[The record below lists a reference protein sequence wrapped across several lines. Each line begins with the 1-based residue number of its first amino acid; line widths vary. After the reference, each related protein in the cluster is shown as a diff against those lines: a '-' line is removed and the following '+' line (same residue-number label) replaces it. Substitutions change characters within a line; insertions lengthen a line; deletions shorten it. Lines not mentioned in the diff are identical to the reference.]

1 MGASKFLQKKANT
14 RAKEIDK
21 KYGEGQYGGT
31 WWQDMVKNNAEM
43 GESPSESFLQRKMK
57 EINSARTVKPESTQ
71 NVVSGSGAQKDKK
84 FDAGQYAEDVGK
96 LFLNGVA
103 EGVAATG
110 AAVENWIGKGL
121 DKLFPGAGFEGSGL
135 FNVLYNGRPDWKW
148 AGENGLVGIK
158 QDREYNQESLQENAE
173 RIDGKV
179 MKKAA
184 EFGGDIAYG
193 LGNAAPM
200 AATAML
206 TGGAS
211 SAAALTKEG
220 LLKTG
225 AEVVEK
231 SGVLNSMS
239 QAARDMLTSR
249 DYWTSFAS
257 EVGMDYYDALD
268 SGATEDEAL
277 RYALSSAGLNSVIE
291 IGGGIQKIP
300 EKPTFRT
307 WLKSA
312 HEEGME
318 EIQQGVV
325 SRLLE
330 NMVYNK
336 GNPIASV
343 TDENAVL
350 NPVTALGEYA
360 GGAAVGGIL
369 SGGQQLAQRGINNA
383 QYKRAYETSAQDLV
397 KESLEINPGNALATK
412 LQKKL
417 EDGKKLTGSELRQ
430 LVEQN
435 EIDMVDG
442 DRATIQTAA
451 EARLTELGET
461 ENVPQVAEA
470 IARQAV
476 GERITDAEKTLLE
489 GSERARQV
497 RQELNPEN
505 IRVGATDEEWTG
517 QIGTARVNRAAY
529 NRGIQENGV
538 TGAKYNAETGKL
550 DAIVKDDQGKIKTV
564 PAEKAELSPLQE
576 ELFDW
581 ATDLG
586 EAGPVLV
593 SAYRQTQ
600 NLETYAR
607 QFHNAYEYGK
617 AGVPMDYVNKSQAA
631 SYLNTTQREI
641 AYEEGAKA
649 HQRELQG
656 RQEKKRSGGTVD
668 SSTKKKPT
676 VSLRGATVGG
686 VKYAPVN
693 KKAMDGRQWASVG
706 TMKAFAQAT
715 GVNVVFYESQANER
729 GEYEGAN
736 GFYKNGT
743 LYLDINAGRDRVAMG
758 ETAILK
764 TAAHEITHYIKEG
777 SPEQYEVLKNFVV
790 EKLTREKGISFDD
803 LVTDKQRR
811 EPGLSYGEAVDEV
824 VADACEMMLKDSKA
838 VEQLARE
845 NRSLAERIRQWIRKW
860 VRSLKAAM
868 EGLTADRPESRAMMQ
883 YAQEL
888 QEIWDNALV
897 DAARNGQGTESK
909 TRYSYSG
916 VRAKTANRSALQKAV
931 EMRNQEKSNEEIRK
945 ETGWFVGMDGKWRF
959 EISDAD
965 IRFDAEGDL
974 QGKNKNDVKTL
985 ADYISHDK
993 LFEAYPDLAEV
1004 PVYFAEIQNGSY
1016 GSYSRGLDEITL
1028 NRSLM
1033 EDPKELLDTLV
1044 HEVQHAIQERERFAP
1059 GASKAYWNRRLEE
1072 GGDVRT
1078 RKEKQEVARLQKELD
1093 EMKKSDPEFVADME
1107 KLNKMAPSVSRG
1119 AINWDT
1125 LEQIEPDPPEWVA
1138 FDKERDQLEE
1148 KYGDRIYD
1156 WFFLRDQIE
1165 MNRKN
1170 REWTPG
1176 ELYYNTA
1183 GEIEARDSAA
1193 RRTLTEAQRKEKTP
1207 NLGNDN
1213 TVFVEDGVWYSVREN
1228 FSKEIDSWVKDD
1240 MPEGVRFTMGSTGPV
1255 MQGLGAIES
1264 DIYMEGDKI
1273 KKIVQDHPEMTLAEI
1288 KKVPQILED
1297 PALILKSEGRG
1308 KPGANSRLVC
1318 FGLTKAQNGQP
1329 VMTVMDL
1336 RPREN
1341 GFVVDDMQ
1349 KVNSAYTKN
1358 NPMAFIQK
1366 SDVVY
1371 ADKKRAIPLLRTT
1384 GLTISSQRLLRNGY
1398 IGSISYKGSSVNIE
1412 GVPFSSVVKME
1423 ASDKVQNSM
1432 RDSMGRELTEAQQEY
1447 FKDSKV
1453 RDADGNLLVMY
1464 HQTDG
1469 TFTVF
1474 DTKHKGAGAG
1484 DDETPF
1490 GIFLKRTSR
1499 NIGVRGEKQMEL
1511 YADIRNP
1518 LRVRDR
1524 TELVSKLRELSVD
1537 YARLKDES
1545 AQIDKEYGAKFEEA
1559 KNAFKSFLIQW
1570 RKNNPDAPP
1579 RAAYDAD
1586 GFDAAFNAED
1596 NAVKEWTHAKDEL
1609 ALRAKTSITQALRDN
1624 GYDGVILENDKG
1636 SWGRSTD
1643 AYIALDA
1650 NQVKNTTNKTPT
1662 ADPDIRY
1669 QQRDN
1674 LKEEYHLTDD
1684 EESAIISYK
1693 SGDSYTLNG
1702 KLTARAEL
1710 TEYQRKLR
1718 DNLDAALE
1726 KLPVYRGEVYRHYNF
1741 EDFGGFEA
1749 MRDFLSLFKNGRHIE
1764 LGGYLSCSIMRN
1776 EDRTKGKYTV
1786 NMVIQSENGR
1796 RLAGFGRNTENEIL
1810 LPRNTRLVPYQME
1823 RMGPTSIRIYVREET
1838 ISETGKANDSTLP
1851 GVLQVREGTQRGK
1864 DLQQVS
1870 GGDSGKVQSE
1880 MGRFVGRDGNR
1891 GGMPGLREGE
1901 GSRAMDPSGVA
1912 ENYGRTG
1919 TRGGEG
1925 EKIKSQQRDP
1935 RLSDR
1940 AVLEWAAE
1948 MALRDKSKSWTAEDR
1963 EQLER
1968 FRNRMR
1974 MLQDTQAEMEALKEE
1989 RKILLAGRKVSE
2001 ITGEERTEVSKN
2013 KNRIDIAKNK
2023 AERYEAAVWEL
2034 ESKAAIKTLLKKS
2047 RSIVETEA
2055 SYQARKEYRER
2066 QEEREMVNVT
2076 RRKVERNAKRLLEYM
2091 NTNTD
2096 KKHIPEALKK
2106 PIGELLESLNFFS
2119 NSARRGGYTSRAD
2132 LKYYEAMQG
2141 LQAALA
2147 TQRAFDDTG
2156 EGTDVFKGYLD
2167 LPAGFESLLAVHVER
2182 VKNVVEKHPLK
2193 TDVLKMMDLGDLR
2206 DLDVILSVMSRSVT
2220 KMNEMFI
2227 KRRFAYVADAAEDS
2241 IFAMQRLG
2249 QHQDKPGERFAL
2261 WDNTLPWYAFQRFGE
2276 GGKAVFEG
2284 LQDGWDKMAFNMKTI
2299 LDFKQGLISDAQA
2312 RKWDTETHK
2321 VELTD
2326 PDGSAVT
2333 ATLTT
2338 AQLMS
2343 LYCLSK
2349 RKQALGHLLGGGIRP
2364 DAIEVTNT
2372 LGDKIKKKKWSQD
2385 KQFKLTEESLGQLLK
2400 LLTPEQIKVADAM
2413 QKFMTE
2419 QGSAWGNA
2427 ISMERFGYRAFT
2439 EQNYFPIETDRQ
2451 DREAKTG
2458 DAKEG
2463 SLYRLQ
2469 NISAVKPLVKNAN
2482 NALIL
2487 RGIFDVFAN
2496 HTADMAKYNAMVLP
2510 IIDAQKW
2517 YNYRYG
2523 EKNEAGQVYTRTVQR
2538 AMTKAYGK
2546 VANNFIIKYLQDL
2559 NGVKENGD
2567 RGDTIPKRMISN
2579 YKRAMVAANM
2589 RVAILQPTAYVRASA
2604 VLDYKYL
2611 LKAFKDKTG
2620 TKQATKEMM
2629 ENSGI
2634 ALWKSLGFFD
2644 TDVGR
2649 SIRDQIKG
2657 KSSKIDDLVDKT
2669 MVPAEKGDE
2678 VTWARLWRA
2687 CKLEVQDKQ
2696 HLTGEELLN
2705 ATAERFREVIYRTQ
2719 VVDSTMTRSHAMR
2732 GSGTL
2737 TKMATSFMSE
2747 PTVSYNM
2754 VMESTRQIAEDA
2766 KRMGMRTAIR
2776 RNWKTAGRAY
2786 QAYIVS
2792 AIVTAIVESLYDAL
2806 RDSDDDKYLDKVWK
2820 ALGGEKPETVKD
2832 GILDVI
2838 FGLNGNLAGDINPIG
2853 KVPYLR
2859 DVVSILGGYS
2869 NGRMDTEAVANLKKA
2884 IDIWDEVIRLQTGD
2898 LDKATKTTYYGNMT
2912 TYGMIYPTAKALSQL
2927 TGLPGSAAM
2936 REVAT
2941 AWNTTVGT
2949 MWPALK
2955 MRTYEDKKLRE
2966 AWENYGKDSGVSYAV
2981 MYRAIQDLKE
2991 IESDR
2996 DADGNAISGSLKA
3009 KYVEYIRGMGLTR
3022 AQEKAVWEAAKNSSW
3037 SDKGTPW
3044 G

>member
-1 MGASKFLQKKANT
+1 MAVKVKWTGNAADLPHPQETNKKPTVRYVGTGEGGVTYQPSVTVKTKNSENTDLGGSTKKGDRVIGSPGGTFLGGFSYKGKSRREKTAQEQEAEKQAQMEAYEEYVRLATLDLDAQEKAIAEAKEKAAQSKPKYNIHAFGAYDTTQTDEEKNYSKLLADLNKAKSIQYDIKGRKELDALSVEQTDALGRLSEASRPQTSVMATNQANEDAAQKAKGELKASGLSDEKIRELLGYYKNIPKREKNAETYEDIQGAAEAYAETNPGLATVASVGTNIVSGIGAIGSAINRALDPNTPVDYHGGEFLPYAYTSGVRDTASQNLEKDYGKGASFAYGVGTSMLDSAATVGLTMAGVPSWLATSTLGGAAATAAMQEAKDRGLDDD
-14 RAKEIDK
+14 RAIWT
-21 KYGEGQYGGT
+21 GLL
-31 WWQDMVKNNAEM
+31 A
-43 GESPSESFLQRKMK
+43 
-57 EINSARTVKPESTQ
+57 
-71 NVVSGSGAQKDKK
+71 
-84 FDAGQYAEDVGK
+84 
-96 LFLNGVA
+96 GVA
-103 EGVAATG
+103 ETTFEKVSLESLITMKAPTG
-110 AAVENWIGKGL
+110 TVRQRVLGMLKNTAKQ
-121 DKLFPGAGFEGSGL
+121 AGIEGSEEVFTDFANLITDGII
-135 FNVLYNGRPDWKW
+135 NGDLSQARQEMAAYMAEGMTEEEARNKAVGGWLKDTAVDFT
-148 AGENGLVGIK
+148 AGALAGGIMGGGANALSRAGQK
-158 QDREYNQESLQENAE
+158 AETKREYAGREQELIDRSKELLPNNQEAE
-173 RIDGKV
+173 KLRSKMQNKLGSKRGLT
-179 MKKAA
+179 
-184 EFGGDIAYG
+184 GGDIEKLLQSNVDAPFVSDVDKITAAVKNQLELYG
-193 LGNAAPM
+193 ESGN
-200 AATAML
+200 TDL
-206 TGGAS
+206 IAS
-211 SAAALTKEG
+211 AVTKR
-220 LLKTG
+220 LLR
-225 AEVVEK
+225 ENE
-231 SGVLNSMS
+231 SGKETDAFVNSKYGQRVLN
-239 QAARDMLTSR
+239 
-249 DYWTSFAS
+249 
-257 EVGMDYYDALD
+257 
-268 SGATEDEAL
+268 
-277 RYALSSAGLNSVIE
+277 
-291 IGGGIQKIP
+291 
-300 EKPTFRT
+300 
-307 WLKSA
+307 
-312 HEEGME
+312 
-318 EIQQGVV
+318 
-325 SRLLE
+325 
-330 NMVYNK
+330 
-336 GNPIASV
+336 
-343 TDENAVL
+343 
-350 NPVTALGEYA
+350 
-360 GGAAVGGIL
+360 
-369 SGGQQLAQRGINNA
+369 
-383 QYKRAYETSAQDLV
+383 
-397 KESLEINPGNALATK
+397 
-412 LQKKL
+412 
-417 EDGKKLTGSELRQ
+417 
-430 LVEQN
+430 
-435 EIDMVDG
+435 
-442 DRATIQTAA
+442 
-451 EARLTELGET
+451 
-461 ENVPQVAEA
+461 
-470 IARQAV
+470 
-476 GERITDAEKTLLE
+476 
-489 GSERARQV
+489 
-497 RQELNPEN
+497 ELNPEN
-505 IRVGATDEEWTG
+505 FDGENRTEDDKPRALFNSEWAG
-517 QIGTARVNRAAY
+517 KIGTKVFAPEVFSRDV
-529 NRGIQENGV
+529 GV

-550 DAIVKDDQGKIKTV
+550 DAIVKDDAGKIKTV

-581 ATDLG
+581 AADLG

-593 SAYRQTQ
+593 SAYRERQ

-617 AGVPMDYVNKSQAA
+617 AGVPMDYVNKSQAV

-656 RQEKKRSGGTVD
+656 RKEKKRPGGTVD
-668 SSTKKKPT
+668 SSTQKKPT

-706 TMKAFAQAT
+706 TMKAFAQAA

-736 GFYKNGT
+736 GFYKDGT

-811 EPGLSYGEAVDEV
+811 EPGLSYEEAVDEV

-845 NRSLAERIRQWIRKW
+845 NQSLAERIRQWIRKW

-888 QEIWDNALV
+888 QKIWDNALV
-897 DAARNGQGTESK
+897 GAARNGRRAESK

-931 EMRNQEKSNEEIRK
+931 EMRNREKSNEEIRK

-965 IRFDAEGDL
+965 IRFDAEGKL
-974 QGKNKNDVKTL
+974 HGKNKNDVKTL
-985 ADYISHDK
+985 ADYISHEK

-1004 PVYFAEIQNGSY
+1004 PVYFAEMQNGDY
-1016 GSYSRGLDEITL
+1016 GTYSRGLDEIAL
-1028 NRSLM
+1028 NRSLL
-1033 EDPKELLDTLV
+1033 EDPKQLLDTLV
-1044 HEVQHAIQERERFAP
+1044 HEVQHAIQERERFSP
-1059 GASKAYWNRRLEE
+1059 GASLAYWNRRLEE
-1072 GGDVRT
+1072 GADVRT
-1078 RKEKQEVARLQKELD
+1078 QKEKQEGERLQKELD

-1138 FDKERDQLEE
+1138 FDRERDRLEE
-1148 KYGDRIYD
+1148 KYGDRIFD
-1156 WFFLRDQIE
+1156 WFTLQDQIE
-1165 MNRKN
+1165 MNRKKQS
-1170 REWTPG
+1170 RMPR

-1193 RRTLTEAQRKEKTP
+1193 RRTLTEAQRKEKAP

-1213 TVFVEDGVWYSVREN
+1213 TVFAESGVRYSVREVGGETMPVLDVQN
-1228 FSKEIDSWVKDD
+1228 DTRNYKVAEAYLKTLVDTEHPFSTILVDAQPVYIGKDLPGEYRSSEYTKSLRKATRAVKMQAVTNLDEMLLLAENGEWRENVKTKHKRD
-1240 MPEGVRFTMGSTGPV
+1240 AKNGWYRYSTRFALPV
-1255 MQGLGAIES
+1255 M
-1264 DIYMEGDKI
+1264 DI
-1273 KKIVQDHPEMTLAEI
+1273 KKAVDHYTVYSGTLLIRNDADGKSYLYDLLDI
-1288 KKVPQILED
+1288 KKE
-1297 PALILKSEGRG
+1297 
-1308 KPGANSRLVC
+1308 
-1318 FGLTKAQNGQP
+1318 
-1329 VMTVMDL
+1329 
-1336 RPREN
+1336 
-1341 GFVVDDMQ
+1341 
-1349 KVNSAYTKN
+1349 KV
-1358 NPMAFIQK
+1358 
-1366 SDVVY
+1366 
-1371 ADKKRAIPLLRTT
+1371 
-1384 GLTISSQRLLRNGY
+1384 ISSTSFSARERSEVFEPKPSQQQYMRGEKKSQ
-1398 IGSISYKGSSVNIE
+1398 GKNI
-1412 GVPFSSVVKME
+1412 
-1423 ASDKVQNSM
+1423 DKVQNSM
-1432 RDSMGRELTEAQQEY
+1432 RDSVGRELTEAQQEY

-1453 RDADGNLLVMY
+1453 RNADGKLKPVYHGSAAIFTKFSADFMSQNGSSEGQGFYFTDYKPMAQGYEKNGGQLLEGYLDIKKPLSDSEVTLTAAEVK
-1464 HQTDG
+1464 QLIKAVDPT
-1469 TFTVF
+1469 
-1474 DTKHKGAGAG
+1474 G
-1484 DDETPF
+1484 DDLVLNYDSRG
-1490 GIFLKRTSR
+1490 GIGYPSRAWYNRSVEDTLRATMSTSESDSEILAELANGMGDPGKVLKT
-1499 NIGVRGEKQMEL
+1499 V
-1511 YADIRNP
+1511 
-1518 LRVRDR
+1518 
-1524 TELVSKLRELSVD
+1524 REL
-1537 YARLKDES
+1537 L
-1545 AQIDKEYGAKFEEA
+1545 
-1559 KNAFKSFLIQW
+1559 
-1570 RKNNPDAPP
+1570 
-1579 RAAYDAD
+1579 
-1586 GFDAAFNAED
+1586 
-1596 NAVKEWTHAKDEL
+1596 
-1609 ALRAKTSITQALRDN
+1609 
-1624 GYDGVILENDKG
+1624 GYDG
-1636 SWGRSTD
+1636 
-1643 AYIALDA
+1643 YIVESKYDNATVYVAFDSS
-1650 NQVKNTTNKTPT
+1650 QFKNADNKTPT
-1662 ADPDIRY
+1662 TDPDIRF
-1669 QQRDN
+1669 QQR
-1674 LKEEYHLTDD
+1674 E
-1684 EESAIISYK
+1684 
-1693 SGDSYTLNG
+1693 
-1702 KLTARAEL
+1702 
-1710 TEYQRKLR
+1710 
-1718 DNLDAALE
+1718 
-1726 KLPVYRGEVYRHYNF
+1726 
-1741 EDFGGFEA
+1741 
-1749 MRDFLSLFKNGRHIE
+1749 
-1764 LGGYLSCSIMRN
+1764 
-1776 EDRTKGKYTV
+1776 
-1786 NMVIQSENGR
+1786 
-1796 RLAGFGRNTENEIL
+1796 
-1810 LPRNTRLVPYQME
+1810 
-1823 RMGPTSIRIYVREET
+1823 
-1838 ISETGKANDSTLP
+1838 
-1851 GVLQVREGTQRGK
+1851 
-1864 DLQQVS
+1864 
-1870 GGDSGKVQSE
+1870 
-1880 MGRFVGRDGNR
+1880 
-1891 GGMPGLREGE
+1891 
-1901 GSRAMDPSGVA
+1901 
-1912 ENYGRTG
+1912 
-1919 TRGGEG
+1919 
-1925 EKIKSQQRDP
+1925 P

-1948 MALRDKSKSWTAEDR
+1948 MALRDKNKSWTAEDR

-1974 MLQDTQAEMEALKEE
+1974 MLQDTQAELEALKEE
-1989 RKILLAGRKVSE
+1989 RKVLLAGRKVSE

-2023 AERYEAAVWEL
+2023 AERYEAEVWEL
-2034 ESKAAIKTLLKKS
+2034 ESKAAIKTLLRKS

-2076 RRKVERNAKRLLEYM
+2076 RRKVKRNAKRLLEYM

-2106 PIGELLESLNFFS
+2106 PIGELLESLNFYS

-2132 LKYYEAMQG
+2132 MKYYEAMQG

-2147 TQRAFDDTG
+2147 KQKAFDDTG

-2167 LPAGFESLLAVHVER
+2167 LPAGFESLLAVHLER
-2182 VKNVVEKHPLK
+2182 VKNVMEKHPLK
-2193 TDVLKMMDLGDLR
+2193 TDVVRAMDLEDLR

-2241 IFAMQRLG
+2241 IITMHRLG

-2284 LQDGWDKMAFNMKTI
+2284 LQDGWDKLAFNMKTI
-2299 LDFKQGLISDAQA
+2299 LDFRQDLISDALA

-2326 PDGSAVT
+2326 PDGAKVT

-2343 LYCLSK
+2343 LRCLSK

-2364 DAIEVTNT
+2364 DAIEITNT
-2372 LGDKIKKKKWSQD
+2372 LGDKIKKKKWNQD

-2427 ISMERFGYRAFT
+2427 ISMARFGYRAFT

-2469 NISAVKPLVKNAN
+2469 NISAVKPLVKDAN

-2496 HTADMAKYNAMVLP
+2496 HTADMAKYNALVLP

-2523 EKNEAGQVYTRTVQR
+2523 EKNEAGQVSTRTVQR
-2538 AMTKAYGK
+2538 AMTKAYGE
-2546 VANNFIIKYLQDL
+2546 VANNFVIKYLQDL

-2589 RVAILQPTAYVRASA
+2589 RVAILQPTAYARASA

-2611 LKAFKDKTG
+2611 AKAFADKTG
-2620 TKQATKEMM
+2620 TKQATKEML

-2657 KSSKIDDLVDKT
+2657 RSSKIEDLVDKT

-2687 CKLEVQDKQ
+2687 CKLEVQDKN
-2696 HLTGEELLN
+2696 HLAGEELLK
-2705 ATAERFREVIYRTQ
+2705 ATAERFREVVYRTQ

-2766 KRMGMRTAIR
+2766 KRMGLRPAIR

-2859 DVVSILGGYS
+2859 DVVSVLGGYS

-2949 MWPALK
+2949 VWPALK

-3009 KYVEYIRGMGLTR
+3009 KYVDYIQGLGLTQ
-3022 AQEKAVWEAAKNSSW
+3022 AQKKAVWEAAKNSSW

>member
-1 MGASKFLQKKANT
+1 MSTKGRENWEKYKAGYVSTRLAEEVSTGNAGRDSWNKLKKT
-14 RAKEIDK
+14 IRFD
-21 KYGEGQYGGT
+21 
-31 WWQDMVKNNAEM
+31 
-43 GESPSESFLQRKMK
+43 
-57 EINSARTVKPESTQ
+57 KPESTQ
-71 NVVSGSGAQKDKK
+71 DVVSGSGAFKRNADYTQRVESGKSAYQSNLQQKQTDQKRS
-84 FDAGQYAEDVGK
+84 FWDYLGDAGRNGDTSLPTGTQTSDIMQMQRDSGKKTPISISELSKEQMDDFYYLYSTSPDDAEKYAKNVIKENRLEKYNNISERAGKNTGSRILASLESMPNSALSIADYLAQVAKINATGEVDTDIDPNASPSKRTQALRGGVSQSLAEKGLFNSGLLSGTINEDIPIIGGK
-96 LFLNGVA
+96 SLGSAYELGMSMADSGANALLQGIPGALFMGGSAASSAFYDAMDRGATNEQAVYNGLAQGVA
-103 EGVAATG
+103 EALFEYVS
-110 AAVENWIGKGL
+110 L
-121 DKLFPGAGFEGSGL
+121 DKLIKMDVSAPFVKNALKQAGVEASEEAMTSITNYVTDSLIMKGKSE
-135 FNVLYNGRPDWKW
+135 YND
-148 AGENGLVGIK
+148 LL
-158 QDREYNQESLQENAE
+158 REY
-173 RIDGKV
+173 
-179 MKKAA
+179 
-184 EFGGDIAYG
+184 GGDKTKAW
-193 LGNAAPM
+193 LAM
-200 AATAML
+200 A
-206 TGGAS
+206 
-211 SAAALTKEG
+211 
-220 LLKTG
+220 
-225 AEVVEK
+225 
-231 SGVLNSMS
+231 
-239 QAARDMLTSR
+239 
-249 DYWTSFAS
+249 
-257 EVGMDYYDALD
+257 
-268 SGATEDEAL
+268 
-277 RYALSSAGLNSVIE
+277 NSVA
-291 IGGGIQKIP
+291 Q
-300 EKPTFRT
+300 
-307 WLKSA
+307 
-312 HEEGME
+312 
-318 EIQQGVV
+318 
-325 SRLLE
+325 
-330 NMVYNK
+330 
-336 GNPIASV
+336 
-343 TDENAVL
+343 D
-350 NPVTALGEYA
+350 
-360 GGAAVGGIL
+360 AVGGFI
-369 SGGQQLAQRGINNA
+369 SGGGMTLMNYGVNTAMRNSNA
-383 QYKRAYETSAQDLV
+383 KEVYGDNAQDLV
-397 KESLEINPGNALATK
+397 KESLELNPDNELATK

-417 EDGKKLTGSELRQ
+417 DAGKKLTGSELRQ

-435 EIDMVDG
+435 EIDIVDG
-442 DRATIQTAA
+442 DRTTIQTAT

-470 IARQAV
+470 IARQAA
-476 GERITDAEKTLLE
+476 GEAITADEKTLLE

-505 IRVGATDEEWTG
+505 IRVGATDEAWTG

-538 TGAKYNAETGKL
+538 TGAKYNPETGKL
-550 DAIVKDDQGKIKTV
+550 DAIVKDDQGKITTV
-564 PAEKAELSPLQE
+564 PAEQAELSPLQE

-581 ATDLG
+581 AADLG

-617 AGVPMDYVNKSQAA
+617 AGVPMDYVNKSQAV

-668 SSTKKKPT
+668 SSTQKKPA

-686 VKYAPVN
+686 VKYAQVN

-811 EPGLSYGEAVDEV
+811 EPGLSYEEAVDEV

-897 DAARNGQGTESK
+897 DAARNGRGAESK

-965 IRFDAEGDL
+965 IRFDAEGNL
-974 QGKNKNDVKTL
+974 QGKNKNNVKTL

-1016 GSYSRGLDEITL
+1016 GSYSRRLDEITL
-1028 NRSLM
+1028 NRSLL

-1156 WFFLRDQIE
+1156 WFFLQDQIE

-1213 TVFVEDGVWYSVREN
+1213 TVFAESGVRYSVREVGGETMPVLDVQN
-1228 FSKEIDSWVKDD
+1228 DTRNYKVAEAYLKTLVDTEHPFSTILVDAQPVYIGKDLPGEYRSSEYTKSLRKATRAVKMQAVTNLDEMLLLAENGEWRENVKTKHKRD
-1240 MPEGVRFTMGSTGPV
+1240 AKNGWYRYSTRFALPV
-1255 MQGLGAIES
+1255 M
-1264 DIYMEGDKI
+1264 DI
-1273 KKIVQDHPEMTLAEI
+1273 KKAVDHYTVYSGTLLIRNDADGKSYLYDLLDI
-1288 KKVPQILED
+1288 KKE
-1297 PALILKSEGRG
+1297 
-1308 KPGANSRLVC
+1308 
-1318 FGLTKAQNGQP
+1318 
-1329 VMTVMDL
+1329 
-1336 RPREN
+1336 
-1341 GFVVDDMQ
+1341 
-1349 KVNSAYTKN
+1349 KV
-1358 NPMAFIQK
+1358 
-1366 SDVVY
+1366 
-1371 ADKKRAIPLLRTT
+1371 
-1384 GLTISSQRLLRNGY
+1384 ISSTSFSARERSEVFEPKPSQQQYMRGEKKSQ
-1398 IGSISYKGSSVNIE
+1398 GKNI
-1412 GVPFSSVVKME
+1412 
-1423 ASDKVQNSM
+1423 DKVQNSM
-1432 RDSMGRELTEAQQEY
+1432 RDSVGRELTEAQQEY

-1453 RDADGNLLVMY
+1453 RDADGKLKPVYHGSAAIFTKFSADFMSQNGSSEGQGFYFTDYKPMAQGYEKNGGQLLEGYLDIKKPLSDSEVTLTAAEVK
-1464 HQTDG
+1464 QLIKAVDPT
-1469 TFTVF
+1469 
-1474 DTKHKGAGAG
+1474 G
-1484 DDETPF
+1484 DDLVLNYDSRG
-1490 GIFLKRTSR
+1490 GIGYPSRAWYNRSVEDTLRATMSTSESDSEILAELANGMGNPGKVLKT
-1499 NIGVRGEKQMEL
+1499 V
-1511 YADIRNP
+1511 
-1518 LRVRDR
+1518 
-1524 TELVSKLRELSVD
+1524 REL
-1537 YARLKDES
+1537 L
-1545 AQIDKEYGAKFEEA
+1545 
-1559 KNAFKSFLIQW
+1559 
-1570 RKNNPDAPP
+1570 
-1579 RAAYDAD
+1579 
-1586 GFDAAFNAED
+1586 
-1596 NAVKEWTHAKDEL
+1596 
-1609 ALRAKTSITQALRDN
+1609 
-1624 GYDGVILENDKG
+1624 GYDG
-1636 SWGRSTD
+1636 
-1643 AYIALDA
+1643 YIVESKYDNATVYVAFDSS
-1650 NQVKNTTNKTPT
+1650 QFKNADNKTPT
-1662 ADPDIRY
+1662 TDPDIRF
-1669 QQRDN
+1669 QQR
-1674 LKEEYHLTDD
+1674 E
-1684 EESAIISYK
+1684 
-1693 SGDSYTLNG
+1693 
-1702 KLTARAEL
+1702 
-1710 TEYQRKLR
+1710 
-1718 DNLDAALE
+1718 
-1726 KLPVYRGEVYRHYNF
+1726 
-1741 EDFGGFEA
+1741 
-1749 MRDFLSLFKNGRHIE
+1749 
-1764 LGGYLSCSIMRN
+1764 
-1776 EDRTKGKYTV
+1776 
-1786 NMVIQSENGR
+1786 
-1796 RLAGFGRNTENEIL
+1796 
-1810 LPRNTRLVPYQME
+1810 
-1823 RMGPTSIRIYVREET
+1823 
-1838 ISETGKANDSTLP
+1838 
-1851 GVLQVREGTQRGK
+1851 
-1864 DLQQVS
+1864 
-1870 GGDSGKVQSE
+1870 
-1880 MGRFVGRDGNR
+1880 
-1891 GGMPGLREGE
+1891 
-1901 GSRAMDPSGVA
+1901 
-1912 ENYGRTG
+1912 
-1919 TRGGEG
+1919 
-1925 EKIKSQQRDP
+1925 P

-1948 MALRDKSKSWTAEDR
+1948 MALRDKNKRWTAEDR

-1974 MLQDTQAEMEALKEE
+1974 MLQDTQAELEALKEE
-1989 RKILLAGRKVSE
+1989 RKVLLAGRKVSE
-2001 ITGEERTEVSKN
+2001 ITGEEQTEVTKN

-2034 ESKAAIKTLLKKS
+2034 ESKAAIKTLLRKS

-2055 SYQARKEYRER
+2055 SNQARKEYREQ

-2106 PIGELLESLNFFS
+2106 PIGELLESLNFYS

-2167 LPAGFESLLAVHVER
+2167 LPAGFESLLAVHVQR
-2182 VKNVVEKHPLK
+2182 VKDVVEKHPLK
-2193 TDVLKMMDLGDLR
+2193 TDVLRMMDLGDLR

-2241 IFAMQRLG
+2241 IIAMQRLG
-2249 QHQDKPGERFAL
+2249 QHQDKTGERFAL

-2284 LQDGWDKMAFNMKTI
+2284 LQDGWDKLAFNMKTI
-2299 LDFKQGLISDAQA
+2299 LDFRQGLISDALA

-2343 LYCLSK
+2343 LRCLSK

-2364 DAIEVTNT
+2364 DAIEITNT
-2372 LGDKIKKKKWSQD
+2372 LGDKIKKKKWNQD

-2538 AMTKAYGK
+2538 AMTKAYGE
-2546 VANNFIIKYLQDL
+2546 VANNFVVTFLRDL
-2559 NGVKENGD
+2559 NGVKESSD
-2567 RGDTIPKRMISN
+2567 RGTSKAERATSF
-2579 YKRAMVAANM
+2579 YKRTAVAANL
-2589 RVAILQPTAYVRASA
+2589 RVALLQPTAYVRASLA
-2604 VLDYKYL
+2604 LDYKYL
-2611 LKAFKDKTG
+2611 AKAFADKTG

-2696 HLTGEELLN
+2696 HLTGEKLLN

-2719 VVDSTMTRSHAMR
+2719 VVDSTMTRSHNMR
-2732 GSGTL
+2732 AGSEWAKTV
-2737 TKMATSFMSE
+2737 TAFMSE

-2754 VMESTRQIAEDA
+2754 VMESTRKTAEDA
-2766 KRMGMRTAIR
+2766 KRMGMRVAVK
-2776 RNWKTAGRAY
+2776 RNGKILVRAF
-2786 QAYIVS
+2786 QAYVLTEVAS
-2792 AIVTAIVESLYDAL
+2792 AIIESLTDAF
-2806 RDSDDDKYLDKVWK
+2806 RDPDDDPFLEKFWT
-2820 ALGGEKPETVKD
+2820 AFWGEKPESFRDAVL
-2832 GILDVI
+2832 GIVL
-2838 FGLNGNLAGDINPIG
+2838 GTNGNLVGNLNLLGKIPLLKDALSALSGD
-2853 KVPYLR
+2853 
-2859 DVVSILGGYS
+2859 DVS
-2869 NGRMDTEAVANLKKA
+2869 RMDMEALTNTYKA
-2884 IDIWDEVIRLQTGD
+2884 LAIWDETIRLENGS

-2912 TYGMIYPTAKALSQL
+2912 TYGKLYQTSKALSQL
-2927 TGLPGSAAM
+2927 SGLPISSTM
-2936 REVAT
+2936 REAITV
-2941 AWNTTVGT
+2941 WNNTVGAAY
-2949 MWPALK
+2949 PNLK
-2955 MRTYEDKKLRE
+2955 ARTYQSKQLKE
-2966 AWENYGKDSGVSYAV
+2966 AWENYGKASGVSYAV
-2981 MYRAIQDLKE
+2981 MYRAIQDMKE
-2991 IESDR
+2991 FESDR
-2996 DADGNAISGSLKA
+2996 DADGNAVSGSLKA

>member
-103 EGVAATG
+103 EGVAAKG
-110 AAVENWIGKGL
+110 AAVETWIGKGL

-158 QDREYNQESLQENAE
+158 QDREYNQGSLQENAE

-200 AATAML
+200 AATAMV

-211 SAAALTKEG
+211 AAAALTKEG

-300 EKPTFRT
+300 EKPAFRT

-318 EIQQGVV
+318 EIQQGIV

-330 NMVYNK
+330 NVVYNK

-350 NPVTALGEYA
+350 NPVTALDEYA

-369 SGGQQLAQRGINNA
+369 SGGQQLTQRGINNA
-383 QYKRAYETSAQDLV
+383 QYKRAYGTSAQDLV
-397 KESLEINPGNALATK
+397 KESLEMNPDNALATK

-417 EDGKKLTGSELRQ
+417 EAGKNLTGSELRQ

-617 AGVPMDYVNKSQAA
+617 AGVPMDYVNKSQAV
-631 SYLNTTQREI
+631 SHLNTTQREI

-656 RQEKKRSGGTVD
+656 RQEKKRYGGAVD
-668 SSTKKKPT
+668 TTAQKKPT
-676 VSLRGATVGG
+676 VSLRGATVGS

-706 TMKAFAQAT
+706 TMKAFARAT

-736 GFYKNGT
+736 GFYKDGT

-790 EKLTREKGISFDD
+790 EKLTREKGLSFDD

-811 EPGLSYGEAVDEV
+811 EPGLSYEEAVDEV

-897 DAARNGQGTESK
+897 DAVRNGRGTVQENSPAEVKQQARVGTSESIK
-909 TRYSYSG
+909 PD
-916 VRAKTANRSALQKAV
+916 
-931 EMRNQEKSNEEIRK
+931 EKSLKGKRDDGKMDAVKDLLKEDLDGREERK
-945 ETGWFVGMDGKWRF
+945 EDRGAFLRRATGEGLRIF
-959 EISDAD
+959 
-965 IRFDAEGDL
+965 EGDS
-974 QGKNKNDVKTL
+974 
-985 ADYISHDK
+985 I
-993 LFEAYPDLAEV
+993 AYGYRTV
-1004 PVYFAEIQNGSY
+1004 PWGSA
-1016 GSYSRGLDEITL
+1016 GE
-1028 NRSLM
+1028 N
-1033 EDPKELLDTLV
+1033 
-1044 HEVQHAIQERERFAP
+1044 
-1059 GASKAYWNRRLEE
+1059 
-1072 GGDVRT
+1072 
-1078 RKEKQEVARLQKELD
+1078 ARQVQKELTALGIDAEITEGYVHWNLNGISSRRAISQAVTIEKRKVLISNRVSLLSKNAAGHEAFHFWGSTQAREAYAD
-1093 EMKKSDPEFVADME
+1093 ELSDNLNFSSKEFVEYQAVIAEAYLGGEAD
-1107 KLNKMAPSVSRG
+1107 LSDS
-1119 AINWDT
+1119 T
-1125 LEQIEPDPPEWVA
+1125 
-1138 FDKERDQLEE
+1138 QL
-1148 KYGDRIYD
+1148 
-1156 WFFLRDQIE
+1156 Q
-1165 MNRKN
+1165 
-1170 REWTPG
+1170 
-1176 ELYYNTA
+1176 
-1183 GEIEARDSAA
+1183 
-1193 RRTLTEAQRKEKTP
+1193 
-1207 NLGNDN
+1207 
-1213 TVFVEDGVWYSVREN
+1213 
-1228 FSKEIDSWVKDD
+1228 
-1240 MPEGVRFTMGSTGPV
+1240 
-1255 MQGLGAIES
+1255 
-1264 DIYMEGDKI
+1264 
-1273 KKIVQDHPEMTLAEI
+1273 
-1288 KKVPQILED
+1288 
-1297 PALILKSEGRG
+1297 
-1308 KPGANSRLVC
+1308 
-1318 FGLTKAQNGQP
+1318 
-1329 VMTVMDL
+1329 
-1336 RPREN
+1336 
-1341 GFVVDDMQ
+1341 
-1349 KVNSAYTKN
+1349 
-1358 NPMAFIQK
+1358 
-1366 SDVVY
+1366 
-1371 ADKKRAIPLLRTT
+1371 
-1384 GLTISSQRLLRNGY
+1384 
-1398 IGSISYKGSSVNIE
+1398 
-1412 GVPFSSVVKME
+1412 
-1423 ASDKVQNSM
+1423 
-1432 RDSMGRELTEAQQEY
+1432 
-1447 FKDSKV
+1447 
-1453 RDADGNLLVMY
+1453 
-1464 HQTDG
+1464 
-1469 TFTVF
+1469 
-1474 DTKHKGAGAG
+1474 
-1484 DDETPF
+1484 
-1490 GIFLKRTSR
+1490 
-1499 NIGVRGEKQMEL
+1499 
-1511 YADIRNP
+1511 
-1518 LRVRDR
+1518 
-1524 TELVSKLRELSVD
+1524 KLREELFAYISGDIHEGVND
-1537 YARLKDES
+1537 DLLRPMFHD
-1545 AQIDKEYGAKFEEA
+1545 
-1559 KNAFKSFLIQW
+1559 
-1570 RKNNPDAPP
+1570 
-1579 RAAYDAD
+1579 YDAVK
-1586 GFDAAFNAED
+1586 AAW
-1596 NAVKEWTHAKDEL
+1596 VKLCKD
-1609 ALRAKTSITQALRDN
+1609 RA
-1624 GYDGVILENDKG
+1624 G
-1636 SWGRSTD
+1636 
-1643 AYIALDA
+1643 
-1650 NQVKNTTNKTPT
+1650 
-1662 ADPDIRY
+1662 
-1669 QQRDN
+1669 
-1674 LKEEYHLTDD
+1674 
-1684 EESAIISYK
+1684 
-1693 SGDSYTLNG
+1693 
-1702 KLTARAEL
+1702 
-1710 TEYQRKLR
+1710 
-1718 DNLDAALE
+1718 
-1726 KLPVYRGEVYRHYNF
+1726 
-1741 EDFGGFEA
+1741 
-1749 MRDFLSLFKNGRHIE
+1749 
-1764 LGGYLSCSIMRN
+1764 
-1776 EDRTKGKYTV
+1776 
-1786 NMVIQSENGR
+1786 
-1796 RLAGFGRNTENEIL
+1796 
-1810 LPRNTRLVPYQME
+1810 
-1823 RMGPTSIRIYVREET
+1823 
-1838 ISETGKANDSTLP
+1838 
-1851 GVLQVREGTQRGK
+1851 
-1864 DLQQVS
+1864 
-1870 GGDSGKVQSE
+1870 GKVQ
-1880 MGRFVGRDGNR
+1880 F
-1891 GGMPGLREGE
+1891 
-1901 GSRAMDPSGVA
+1901 
-1912 ENYGRTG
+1912 
-1919 TRGGEG
+1919 
-1925 EKIKSQQRDP
+1925 QQREP

-1948 MALRDKSKSWTAEDR
+1948 MALRDKNKSWTAEDR

-1974 MLQDTQAEMEALKEE
+1974 MLQDTQEELEALKEE
-1989 RKILLAGRKVSE
+1989 RKVLLAGRKVSE
-2001 ITGEERTEVSKN
+2001 IKGEERTEVSKN

-2055 SYQARKEYRER
+2055 SYQARKEYREQ

-2284 LQDGWDKMAFNMKTI
+2284 LQDGWDKLAFNMKTI
-2299 LDFKQGLISDAQA
+2299 LDFKQGLISDAKA

-2372 LGDKIKKKKWSQD
+2372 LGDKIKKKKWNQD

-2523 EKNEAGQVYTRTVQR
+2523 EKNEAGQVNTRTVQR
-2538 AMTKAYGK
+2538 AMTKAYGE
-2546 VANNFIIKYLQDL
+2546 VANNFVIKYLQDL

-2589 RVAILQPTAYVRASA
+2589 RVALLQPTAYARASA

-2754 VMESTRQIAEDA
+2754 VMESTRKIAEDA
-2766 KRMGMRTAIR
+2766 KRMGLRMAIR

-2806 RDSDDDKYLDKVWK
+2806 RDSNDDKYLDKVWK

-2949 MWPALK
+2949 VWPALK
-2955 MRTYEDKKLRE
+2955 MRTYEDKKLRK

-2991 IESDR
+2991 LESDR

>member
-1 MGASKFLQKKANT
+1 MSTKGRENWEKYKAGYVSTRLAEEVSTGNAGRDSWNELKKT
-14 RAKEIDK
+14 IRFD
-21 KYGEGQYGGT
+21 
-31 WWQDMVKNNAEM
+31 
-43 GESPSESFLQRKMK
+43 
-57 EINSARTVKPESTQ
+57 KPESTQ
-71 NVVSGSGAQKDKK
+71 DVVSGSGAQKDKK
-84 FDAGQYAEDVGK
+84 FDAGQYAEDAGK

-158 QDREYNQESLQENAE
+158 QDREYNQGSLQENAE

-200 AATAML
+200 AATAMV

-211 SAAALTKEG
+211 AAAALTKEG

-291 IGGGIQKIP
+291 VGGGIQKIP

-330 NMVYNK
+330 NVVYNK

-343 TDENAVL
+343 TDKNAVF

-369 SGGQQLAQRGINNA
+369 SGGQQLTQRGINNA
-383 QYKRAYETSAQDLV
+383 QYKRAYGTSAQDLV
-397 KESLEINPGNALATK
+397 KESLELNPDNELATK

-417 EDGKKLTGSELRQ
+417 DAGKKLTGSELRQ

-442 DRATIQTAA
+442 DRAAIQTAA

-470 IARQAV
+470 IARQAA
-476 GERITDAEKTLLE
+476 GERINDAEKTLLE
-489 GSERARQV
+489 GSERAQQV

-505 IRVGATDEEWTG
+505 IRVGATDEAWTG
-517 QIGTARVNRAAY
+517 QIGTERVNRAAY

-550 DAIVKDDQGKIKTV
+550 DAIVKDDAGKIKTV
-564 PAEKAELSPLQE
+564 PAQQAELSPLQE

-600 NLETYAR
+600 KLETYAR

-617 AGVPMDYVNKSQAA
+617 AGVPMDYVNRSQAV

-668 SSTKKKPT
+668 SSTQKKPT

-736 GFYKNGT
+736 GFYKDGT

-790 EKLTREKGISFDD
+790 SKLTREKGISFDD
-803 LVTDKQRR
+803 MVTDKQRR
-811 EPGLSYGEAVDEV
+811 EPGLSYEEAVDEV

-845 NRSLAERIRQWIRKW
+845 NRSLAERIRKWIRKW

-888 QEIWDNALV
+888 QKIWDNALV
-897 DAARNGQGTESK
+897 DAARNGRGTMRENAPAEVKQQARVGTDEKSGKPIYQSNFPKGTPKAAKAQRILSLIQNVWSKKPISLVVQDADGSARTIEAKFDPKYDAGSGERSDASKLMGGNRHGSASEQRVTLDLADDYYEIAAESTYNYSKSEMGK
-909 TRYSYSG
+909 TSPTHEGVKQWHYFINDILFQEYGEKETTPYRVTINVKERSDGEFVYSFSAERQNKRPSTRRTLHAA
-916 VRAKTANRSALQKAV
+916 VTPSAKGGESNAQPSVDIIRQTASNS
-931 EMRNQEKSNEEIRK
+931 QEKS
-945 ETGWFVGMDGKWRF
+945 
-959 EISDAD
+959 
-965 IRFDAEGDL
+965 
-974 QGKNKNDVKTL
+974 
-985 ADYISHDK
+985 
-993 LFEAYPDLAEV
+993 
-1004 PVYFAEIQNGSY
+1004 
-1016 GSYSRGLDEITL
+1016 
-1028 NRSLM
+1028 
-1033 EDPKELLDTLV
+1033 
-1044 HEVQHAIQERERFAP
+1044 
-1059 GASKAYWNRRLEE
+1059 
-1072 GGDVRT
+1072 
-1078 RKEKQEVARLQKELD
+1078 
-1093 EMKKSDPEFVADME
+1093 
-1107 KLNKMAPSVSRG
+1107 
-1119 AINWDT
+1119 
-1125 LEQIEPDPPEWVA
+1125 
-1138 FDKERDQLEE
+1138 
-1148 KYGDRIYD
+1148 
-1156 WFFLRDQIE
+1156 
-1165 MNRKN
+1165 
-1170 REWTPG
+1170 
-1176 ELYYNTA
+1176 
-1183 GEIEARDSAA
+1183 
-1193 RRTLTEAQRKEKTP
+1193 
-1207 NLGNDN
+1207 
-1213 TVFVEDGVWYSVREN
+1213 
-1228 FSKEIDSWVKDD
+1228 
-1240 MPEGVRFTMGSTGPV
+1240 
-1255 MQGLGAIES
+1255 
-1264 DIYMEGDKI
+1264 
-1273 KKIVQDHPEMTLAEI
+1273 
-1288 KKVPQILED
+1288 
-1297 PALILKSEGRG
+1297 
-1308 KPGANSRLVC
+1308 
-1318 FGLTKAQNGQP
+1318 
-1329 VMTVMDL
+1329 
-1336 RPREN
+1336 
-1341 GFVVDDMQ
+1341 
-1349 KVNSAYTKN
+1349 
-1358 NPMAFIQK
+1358 
-1366 SDVVY
+1366 
-1371 ADKKRAIPLLRTT
+1371 
-1384 GLTISSQRLLRNGY
+1384 
-1398 IGSISYKGSSVNIE
+1398 
-1412 GVPFSSVVKME
+1412 
-1423 ASDKVQNSM
+1423 SDKVQNSM
-1432 RDSMGRELTEAQQEY
+1432 RDSVGRELTEAQQEY

-1453 RDADGNLLVMY
+1453 RDADGKLKTVYHGSAAIFTKFSADFMSQNGSSEGQGFYFTDYKPMAQGYEKNGGQLLEGYLDIKKPLSDSEV
-1464 HQTDG
+1464 TLTAAEVKKLIKAVDP
-1469 TFTVF
+1469 T
-1474 DTKHKGAGAG
+1474 G
-1484 DDETPF
+1484 DDLVLNYDSRG
-1490 GIFLKRTSR
+1490 GIGYPSRAWYNRSVEDTLRATMSTSESDSEILAELANGMGNPGKVLKT
-1499 NIGVRGEKQMEL
+1499 V
-1511 YADIRNP
+1511 
-1518 LRVRDR
+1518 
-1524 TELVSKLRELSVD
+1524 REL
-1537 YARLKDES
+1537 L
-1545 AQIDKEYGAKFEEA
+1545 
-1559 KNAFKSFLIQW
+1559 
-1570 RKNNPDAPP
+1570 
-1579 RAAYDAD
+1579 
-1586 GFDAAFNAED
+1586 
-1596 NAVKEWTHAKDEL
+1596 
-1609 ALRAKTSITQALRDN
+1609 
-1624 GYDGVILENDKG
+1624 GYDGYIVEGKYD
-1636 SWGRSTD
+1636 D
-1643 AYIALDA
+1643 ATVYVAFDSS
-1650 NQVKNTTNKTPT
+1650 QFKNADNKTPT
-1662 ADPDIRY
+1662 ADPDIRF
-1669 QQRDN
+1669 QQR
-1674 LKEEYHLTDD
+1674 E
-1684 EESAIISYK
+1684 
-1693 SGDSYTLNG
+1693 
-1702 KLTARAEL
+1702 
-1710 TEYQRKLR
+1710 
-1718 DNLDAALE
+1718 
-1726 KLPVYRGEVYRHYNF
+1726 
-1741 EDFGGFEA
+1741 
-1749 MRDFLSLFKNGRHIE
+1749 
-1764 LGGYLSCSIMRN
+1764 
-1776 EDRTKGKYTV
+1776 
-1786 NMVIQSENGR
+1786 
-1796 RLAGFGRNTENEIL
+1796 
-1810 LPRNTRLVPYQME
+1810 
-1823 RMGPTSIRIYVREET
+1823 
-1838 ISETGKANDSTLP
+1838 
-1851 GVLQVREGTQRGK
+1851 
-1864 DLQQVS
+1864 
-1870 GGDSGKVQSE
+1870 
-1880 MGRFVGRDGNR
+1880 
-1891 GGMPGLREGE
+1891 
-1901 GSRAMDPSGVA
+1901 
-1912 ENYGRTG
+1912 
-1919 TRGGEG
+1919 
-1925 EKIKSQQRDP
+1925 P

-1974 MLQDTQAEMEALKEE
+1974 MLQDTQAELEDLKEE
-1989 RKILLAGRKVSE
+1989 RKVLLAGRKVSE
-2001 ITGEERTEVSKN
+2001 ITGEERVELTQN

-2034 ESKAAIKTLLKKS
+2034 ESKAAIKTLLRKS

-2055 SYQARKEYRER
+2055 SNQARREYRER

-2106 PIGELLESLNFFS
+2106 PIGELLESLNFYS

-2147 TQRAFDDTG
+2147 TQRAFEDTG
-2156 EGTDVFKGYLD
+2156 EGTDIFKGYLD
-2167 LPAGFESLLAVHVER
+2167 LPAGFERLLAVHVQR
-2182 VKNVVEKHPLK
+2182 VKDVVEKHPLK
-2193 TDVLKMMDLGDLR
+2193 TDVIKMMDLRDLR

-2241 IFAMQRLG
+2241 IIAMQRLG
-2249 QHQDKPGERFAL
+2249 QHQDKTGERFAL

-2284 LQDGWDKMAFNMKTI
+2284 LQDGWDKLAFNMKTI
-2299 LDFKQGLISDAQA
+2299 LDFRQGLISDNLA

-2326 PDGSAVT
+2326 PDGSTVT

-2343 LYCLSK
+2343 LRCLSK

-2364 DAIEVTNT
+2364 DAIEITNT
-2372 LGDKIKKKKWSQD
+2372 LSDKIKKKKWNQD
-2385 KQFKLTEESLGQLLK
+2385 KQFKLTEESLGQMLK

-2523 EKNEAGQVYTRTVQR
+2523 EKNEEGQVYTRTVQR
-2538 AMTKAYGK
+2538 AMTKAYGE
-2546 VANNFIIKYLQDL
+2546 VANNFVIKYLQDL

-2589 RVAILQPTAYVRASA
+2589 RVALLQPTAYARASA

-2657 KSSKIDDLVDKT
+2657 RSSKIDDLVDKT

-2696 HLTGEELLN
+2696 HLTGDELLS
-2705 ATAERFREVIYRTQ
+2705 ATAERFREAVYRTQ

-2766 KRMGMRTAIR
+2766 KHMGLRTAIR

-2792 AIVTAIVESLYDAL
+2792 AIVTAIVESIYDAL

-2832 GILDVI
+2832 GVLDVI

-2955 MRTYEDKKLRE
+2955 MRTYEDKKLRK
-2966 AWENYGKDSGVSYAV
+2966 AWEEYGKDSGVSYAT
-2981 MYRAIQDLKE
+2981 MYRAIQDMRE
-2991 IESDR
+2991 FESDR
-2996 DADGNAISGSLKA
+2996 DAEGNAISGSLKA
-3009 KYVEYIRGMGLTR
+3009 KYVEYIRSLGLPR

>member
-158 QDREYNQESLQENAE
+158 QDREYNQASLQENAE
-173 RIDGKV
+173 RIDGKA

-200 AATAML
+200 AATAMV

-211 SAAALTKEG
+211 AAAALTKEG

-291 IGGGIQKIP
+291 IGGGIQRIP

-318 EIQQGVV
+318 EIQQGIV

-330 NMVYNK
+330 NVVYNK
-336 GNPIASV
+336 GNSIASV

-369 SGGQQLAQRGINNA
+369 SGGQQLTQRGINNA
-383 QYKRAYETSAQDLV
+383 QYKRAYGTSAQDLV
-397 KESLEINPGNALATK
+397 KESLEMNPDNALAAK

-417 EDGKKLTGSELRQ
+417 EAGKKLTGSELRQ

-451 EARLTELGET
+451 EARLTELGEK

-550 DAIVKDDQGKIKTV
+550 DAIVKDDQGKIQTV

-581 ATDLG
+581 AADLG

-617 AGVPMDYVNKSQAA
+617 AGVPMDYVNKSQAV

-656 RQEKKRSGGTVD
+656 RREKKRSGGAVD
-668 SSTKKKPT
+668 TAAQKKPT
-676 VSLRGATVGG
+676 VSLRGATMGG

-777 SPEQYEVLKNFVV
+777 SPEQYEVLKDFVV

-811 EPGLSYGEAVDEV
+811 EPGLSYEEAVDEV

-897 DAARNGQGTESK
+897 DAVRNGRGTESK

-916 VRAKTANRSALQKAV
+916 VRAKTANRSTLQKAV
-931 EMRNQEKSNEEIRK
+931 EMRNREKSNEEIRK
-945 ETGWFVGMDGKWRF
+945 ETGWFIGMDGKWRF

-1028 NRSLM
+1028 NRSLL

-1213 TVFVEDGVWYSVREN
+1213 TVFAEDGVWYSVREN

-1240 MPEGVRFTMGSTGPV
+1240 MPEGVRFTLGSTGPV

-1273 KKIVQDHPEMTLAEI
+1273 KKIMQDHPEMTLAEI

-1308 KPGANSRLVC
+1308 KSGANSRLVC
-1318 FGLTKAQNGQP
+1318 FGLAKAQNGQP

-1423 ASDKVQNSM
+1423 ANDKVQNSM
-1432 RDSMGRELTEAQQEY
+1432 RDSVGRELTEAQQEY

-1453 RDADGNLLVMY
+1453 RDADGKLKPVYHGSAAIFTKFSADFMSQNGSSEGQGFYFTDYKPMAQGYEKNGGQLLEGYLDIKKPLSDSEVTLTAAEVK
-1464 HQTDG
+1464 QLIKAVDPT
-1469 TFTVF
+1469 
-1474 DTKHKGAGAG
+1474 G
-1484 DDETPF
+1484 DDLVLNYDSRG
-1490 GIFLKRTSR
+1490 GIGYPSRAWYNRSVEDTLRATMSTSESDSEILAELANGMGNPGKVLKT
-1499 NIGVRGEKQMEL
+1499 V
-1511 YADIRNP
+1511 
-1518 LRVRDR
+1518 
-1524 TELVSKLRELSVD
+1524 REL
-1537 YARLKDES
+1537 L
-1545 AQIDKEYGAKFEEA
+1545 
-1559 KNAFKSFLIQW
+1559 
-1570 RKNNPDAPP
+1570 
-1579 RAAYDAD
+1579 
-1586 GFDAAFNAED
+1586 
-1596 NAVKEWTHAKDEL
+1596 
-1609 ALRAKTSITQALRDN
+1609 
-1624 GYDGVILENDKG
+1624 GYDG
-1636 SWGRSTD
+1636 
-1643 AYIALDA
+1643 YIVESKYDNATVYVAFDSS
-1650 NQVKNTTNKTPT
+1650 QFKNADNKTPT
-1662 ADPDIRY
+1662 TDPDIRF
-1669 QQRDN
+1669 QQR
-1674 LKEEYHLTDD
+1674 E
-1684 EESAIISYK
+1684 
-1693 SGDSYTLNG
+1693 
-1702 KLTARAEL
+1702 
-1710 TEYQRKLR
+1710 
-1718 DNLDAALE
+1718 
-1726 KLPVYRGEVYRHYNF
+1726 
-1741 EDFGGFEA
+1741 
-1749 MRDFLSLFKNGRHIE
+1749 
-1764 LGGYLSCSIMRN
+1764 
-1776 EDRTKGKYTV
+1776 
-1786 NMVIQSENGR
+1786 
-1796 RLAGFGRNTENEIL
+1796 
-1810 LPRNTRLVPYQME
+1810 
-1823 RMGPTSIRIYVREET
+1823 
-1838 ISETGKANDSTLP
+1838 
-1851 GVLQVREGTQRGK
+1851 
-1864 DLQQVS
+1864 
-1870 GGDSGKVQSE
+1870 
-1880 MGRFVGRDGNR
+1880 
-1891 GGMPGLREGE
+1891 
-1901 GSRAMDPSGVA
+1901 
-1912 ENYGRTG
+1912 
-1919 TRGGEG
+1919 
-1925 EKIKSQQRDP
+1925 P

-1948 MALRDKSKSWTAEDR
+1948 MALRDKNKSWTAEDR

-1974 MLQDTQAEMEALKEE
+1974 MLQDTQAELEALKEE
-1989 RKILLAGRKVSE
+1989 RKVLLAGRKVSE

-2034 ESKAAIKTLLKKS
+2034 ESKAAIKTLLRKS
-2047 RSIVETEA
+2047 RSIVENEA
-2055 SYQARKEYRER
+2055 YNQARREYRER

-2106 PIGELLESLNFFS
+2106 PIGELLESLNFYS

-2147 TQRAFDDTG
+2147 TQRAFEDTG

-2193 TDVLKMMDLGDLR
+2193 TDVLRMMDLGDLR

-2241 IFAMQRLG
+2241 IIAMQRLG

-2284 LQDGWDKMAFNMKTI
+2284 LQDGWDKLAFNMKTI
-2299 LDFKQGLISDAQA
+2299 LDFRQSLISDALA

-2343 LYCLSK
+2343 LRCLSK

-2364 DAIEVTNT
+2364 DAIEITNT
-2372 LGDKIKKKKWSQD
+2372 LGDKIKKKKWNQD
-2385 KQFKLTEESLGQLLK
+2385 KQFKMTEESLGQLLK

-2523 EKNEAGQVYTRTVQR
+2523 EKNEAGQVNTRTVQR
-2538 AMTKAYGK
+2538 AMTKAYGE
-2546 VANNFIIKYLQDL
+2546 VANNFVIKYLQDL

-2589 RVAILQPTAYVRASA
+2589 RVALLQPTAYARASA

-2766 KRMGMRTAIR
+2766 KRMGLRTAIR

-2949 MWPALK
+2949 VWPALK